1 MCEGRKITHEDLRLT
16 GSDLTSFLPTLDE
29 ARINAERE
37 TIIHALNAARRNV
50 SEAARML
57 GVSRITLYRLM
68 RKHDLEEAA
77 SEPND

>member
-50 SEAARML
+50 SEAAPYAGSFPHYPLPADAQARS
-57 GVSRITLYRLM
+57 GRGRIRA
-68 RKHDLEEAA
+68 K
-77 SEPND
+77 